1 MKNFKF
7 LFPLLLVSLV
17 SCASNT
23 PIEDDKKDENKEY
36 TREKYKNPLN
46 FYKKDG
52 SKYIIHIADPDVIY
66 AEEDN
71 YYYMYCTNTDV
82 EMGDKGMMWD
92 RGPIFRSRNLV
103 DWTWCGSVFDGL
115 DNAAAWGTKDAGV
128 WGPSVIKVGDKY
140 NYYYA
145 LSTWGD
151 PNPGVGVATSPT
163 PYGPWEDHGRIL
175 DSELTG
181 VRNSIDPQALYVDD
195 ELYLVWGSFFGIG
208 IIQLT
213 DDGLEPYVGESNL
226 KEYTKFIIN
235 DNSED
240 GKFDVDANYEGSYI
254 INKDGKFYYFGSQ
267 GTCLSGTNSTYRVK
281 VGVSDSIF
289 GPYKGS
295 DGKTLDD
302 RDGSFGDLVIKPSDE
317 VAGTGHNTIFKDFDD
332 RYWIIY
338 HGYDINGERPNERI
352 MFMDELLWD
361 ENNMPYVKDHK
372 ATINEEKLGPTIL
385 KIKE

>member
-36 TREKYKNPLN
+36 TREKYNNPLN

-52 SKYIIHIADPDVIY
+52 SKYIIHVADPDVIY

-82 EMGDKGMMWD
+82 EMGDKGMMRD

-240 GKFDVDANYEGSYI
+240 GKFDIDANYEGSYI

-361 ENNMPYVKDHK
+361 ENDMPYVKDHK

>member
-115 DNAAAWGTKDAGV
+115 DNAAAWGTTDAGV

-151 PNPGVGVATSPT
+151 PNPGVGVATSST

-181 VRNSIDPQALYVDD
+181 VRNSIDPQVLYADD

-302 RDGSFGDLVIKPSDE
+302 RDGSFGDLVIKPSHE

-372 ATINEEKLGPTIL
+372 AAINEEKLGPTIL
-385 KIKE
+385 EIKE

>member
-17 SCASNT
+17 SCTSNT

-36 TREKYKNPLN
+36 TREKYNNPLN

-181 VRNSIDPQALYVDD
+181 VRNSIDPQALYVGD

-213 DDGLEPYVGESNL
+213 NDGLEPYVGESNL

-302 RDGSFGDLVIKPSDE
+302 RNGTFGDLVIKPSDE

-385 KIKE
+385 EIKE